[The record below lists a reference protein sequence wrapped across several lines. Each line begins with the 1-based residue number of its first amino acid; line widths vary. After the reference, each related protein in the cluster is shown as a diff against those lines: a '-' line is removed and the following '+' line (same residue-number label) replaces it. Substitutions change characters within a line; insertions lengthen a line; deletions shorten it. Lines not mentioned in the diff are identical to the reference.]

1 MAGAIVTSSDA
12 TERPVLHLSGE
23 KLRIALTQVLRSAE
37 PLGGIEK
44 LVDAVKLRAEFLQ
57 SRFGATEIEALE
69 KSGFDEAVTLMA
81 TVRRRI
87 GGVVSTHGWPV
98 VRSALTDL
106 VRDAQVPGTGDQR
119 IQRFHSRL
127 AIAASGERD
136 SRAERSDNRSIRDLA
151 AEVLHA
157 VYPETYPLMA
167 RWIWDA
173 RTNTGAL
180 REIWHDPVRGDDL
193 NDVVIPA
200 ADNHETFLVLR
211 EELSQF
217 LSDNGVFRDMIWY
230 VDIVLAHI
238 YATYINAQGGAYI
251 KADFSTDEDPLEHT
265 RRLLGLDRPG
275 GKRWALVAGEAFEV
289 EDLRRLS

>member
-1 MAGAIVTSSDA
+1 MAGPIVKPSDA
-12 TERPVLHLSGE
+12 AERPELHLSGE

-44 LVDAVKLRAEFLQ
+44 LVEAVKLRSEFLAE
-57 SRFGATEIEALE
+57 RFGVTGIQTLE
-69 KSGFDEAVTLMA
+69 RSGFDEAVTLMA

-87 GGVVSTHGWPV
+87 GGVVAAHGWPT
-98 VRSALTDL
+98 VRAALADL
-106 VRDAQVPGTGDQR
+106 VQDAHVPGSGDEKIR
-119 IQRFHSRL
+119 RFHARL
-127 AIAASGERD
+127 ARPEREGRD
-136 SRAERSDNRSIRDLA
+136 SRNERSDNRSIRDLA

-157 VYPETYPLMA
+157 VYPEHYPLMT

-180 REIWHDPVRGDDL
+180 REIWHDPVKGDEI
-193 NDVVIPA
+193 NDVVIPV
-200 ADNHETFLVLR
+200 ADTHETFLVLR

-238 YATYINAQGGAYI
+238 YGTYINAQGGAYI
-251 KADFSTDEDPLEHT
+251 KADFSTDEDPLEQT

-275 GKRWALVAGEAFEV
+275 GKRWAPVAGEAFEM
-289 EDLRRLS
+289 EEIRRLS